1 MRGTWVRV
9 RGGIAAVVC
18 GTVLAGTAAGCAQ
31 TVPGTPY
38 AEGESPPAASAGAGD
53 EPASGAEPGT
63 PEPTSSPPTSFSVP
77 GALPS
82 GRPTVTVQPMPGTP
96 TTRYPMPLDDPP
108 SGQQAPPDLQAPLAP
123 TAVIDPPDVAGQLRR
138 TVVPQRPRTAT
149 PEQGS
154 RAAAAPAPPAAA
166 PRPNAAGPSAPGP
179 SAPGPNAPRPAT
191 PRPASPGPGVP
202 NAAAPGSG
210 GSGPTPGAAGPLTS
224 DVVPDE
230 CLLDARGFGALL
242 GASVPA
248 PANHVVTRPGGATT
262 RSCFAVAT
270 SGSPAPTASVN
281 VYRVNTGTP
290 VAFLRTATGSRPLTG
305 VGDGAVLVDT
315 VGGPTLQIATPTL
328 LVTIA
333 AAGRTPTDDA
343 WRTAGRAAVASLP
356 RR

>member
-9 RGGIAAVVC
+9 RGGIVAAVC
-18 GTVLAGTAAGCAQ
+18 GTVLAGTVAGCAQ

-53 EPASGAEPGT
+53 EPASGTEPGT

-82 GRPTVTVQPMPGTP
+82 GRPTVTVAPVPGTP
-96 TTRYPMPLDDPP
+96 TTGYPMPLDDPP
-108 SGQQAPPDLQAPLAP
+108 SGLRVPPAPTLAP
-123 TAVIDPPDVAGQLRR
+123 EAPGETRR

-149 PEQGS
+149 ATPD
-154 RAAAAPAPPAAA
+154 PAPRTSGPAASGTRSAEPRAAA
-166 PRPNAAGPSAPGP
+166 PRSSTPA
-179 SAPGPNAPRPAT
+179 APR
-191 PRPASPGPGVP
+191 
-202 NAAAPGSG
+202 AA
-210 GSGPTPGAAGPLTS
+210 TPGAAGPLTS

-230 CLLDARGFGALL
+230 CLLDAKGFGALL
-242 GASVPA
+242 GATVPA

-270 SGSPAPTASVN
+270 SGSPAPTGSVN

-305 VGDGAVLVDT
+305 VGDGAVLV
-315 VGGPTLQIATPTL
+315 
-328 LVTIA
+328 
-333 AAGRTPTDDA
+333 
-343 WRTAGRAAVASLP
+343 
-356 RR
+356 